1 MILNRLGNKKAIAHK
16 IIPYF
21 PPHDCYI
28 ELFAGTGA
36 MFFAKPQAK
45 YNILND
51 IDEDIYNMWQVVKFQ
66 KQELIT
72 ELENL
77 IIHEKLWKD
86 YKKIVPEDKVFR
98 AALFLMYSNFGYMG
112 DVGTLHSSFDN
123 SKENLI
129 NKIQT
134 VFSKIQN
141 VKFTSG
147 CFRKVYNK
155 LHIRGVE
162 HKKQCFIYADPPYY
176 GTTNNYSNSFT
187 LQDTQD
193 LFKIL
198 VDSKIR
204 FALSEFDNPKII
216 EIAESYNLNI
226 HIIGERRN
234 MKNRRTEILITN
246 YSHENLFNQL

>member
-28 ELFAGTGA
+28 ELFAGTGS

-72 ELENL
+72 ELEML

-86 YKKIVPEDKVFR
+86 YKEIVPEDKVFR

-112 DVGTLHSSFDN
+112 SPNTLNFHIGNEKETLLDN
-123 SKENLI
+123 IKNI
-129 NKIQT
+129 T
-134 VFSKIQN
+134 SKIKHC
-141 VKFTSG
+141 KFTCR
-147 CFRKVYNK
+147 CFRDVLVNVHFR
-155 LHIRGVE
+155 HIE
-162 HKKQCFIYADPPYY
+162 DKQRVFVYADPPYFETDAKY
-176 GTTNNYSNSFT
+176 KSNFI

-193 LFKIL
+193 LFKTL

-216 EIAESYNLNI
+216 ELAESYNLNI
-226 HIIGERRN
+226 HIIGERKN
-234 MKNRRTEILITN
+234 MKNRRTEILIMN
-246 YSHENLFNQL
+246 YSHENLFNQS